1 MCGIAL
7 HFSLNGPASPLD
19 LALIRHRGPDSSGGW
34 TSPNGQCW
42 LGSTRLAIIDLSP
55 SGEQPMT
62 DSATGNVIV
71 ANGEIYNHR
80 ALRAQ
85 LGPNVSW
92 KGTSDTETLLQGYAR
107 WGHEVL
113 DRLKGMFAFAIYD
126 AAREELFLAR
136 DRLGIKPLYYT
147 SDASGLRA
155 ASEGR
160 MLVGPGMSGITAQ
173 SISGYLQ
180 WGACPERNLLYPG
193 LRSLPAGHAMTITRQ
208 GQIKTWRFWPA
219 RKAFVSSTDTVL
231 RQVRDLIDR
240 AVDEHLL
247 SDVPV
252 ASFLSGGIDSSIVTA
267 VAAQKL
273 EKKLQTFSVG
283 FDLAE
288 FDETAIAQEI
298 AERYRTDHHRIQ
310 LSEEEVIHSVT
321 EAVEKLDLPS
331 VDAINTYIVSRAVA
345 AHGVKVAL
353 SGLGGDELFGG
364 YPSFRD
370 VPRLKLIAGLPRP
383 VRSIL
388 GNFARLGDRLADLP
402 ARAGAGE
409 LARWRRRF
417 FTDDMIRAAGLPAA
431 PAPFECPV
439 ELPDDYA
446 RVSWAELTGYMRRML
461 LRDADQMSMAV
472 SLELRV
478 PFLDHEL
485 VEYVLGLPEAAKK
498 RYPGPKGLLVEAC
511 RDLLP
516 PAVYRR
522 PKAGFVLP
530 MKAWMLGPL
539 ASFVEEGLRET
550 VSRRL
555 LPESFVNEI
564 SGAFQRGRLHW
575 TRAWSIVVL
584 GHFAKRSELSRAP
597 DEDSPIHSLS

>member
-1 MCGIAL
+1 MCGIAV
-7 HFSLNGPASPLD
+7 HFSRNGPAKPLD
-19 LALIRHRGPDSSGGW
+19 LELIRHRGPDSSGEW
-34 TSPNGQCW
+34 TSADGRCS
-42 LGSTRLAIIDLSP
+42 LGSTRLAIVDLSP
-55 SGEQPMT
+55 TGAQPMT
-62 DSATGNVIV
+62 DPATGNVVV

-80 ALRAQ
+80 ALRAE
-85 LGPNVSW
+85 LGPKVNW
-92 KGTSDTETLLQGYAR
+92 KGTSDTETLLQGYAH
-107 WGHEVL
+107 WGQDVL
-113 DRLKGMFAFAIYD
+113 NHLKGMFAFAIYD
-126 AAREELFLAR
+126 AAGEELFLAR
-136 DRLGIKPLYYT
+136 DRLGIKPLYYST
-147 SDASGLRA
+147 DADGLRA
-155 ASEGR
+155 GSEAR
-160 MLVGPGMSGITAQ
+160 LLIARSSEITGQAVA
-173 SISGYLQ
+173 GYLQ
-180 WGACPERNLLYPG
+180 WGACPERNLLYSH
-193 LRSLPAGHAMTITRQ
+193 LRALPAGHAMTMTRQ
-208 GQIKTWRFWPA
+208 GEIKTWRYWPS
-219 RKAFVSSTDTVL
+219 RKAFVSSTDNVP
-231 RQVRDLIDR
+231 RQVRALIDR

-267 VAAQKL
+267 VAARKL
-273 EKKLQTFSVG
+273 ERKLQTFSVG

-298 AERYRTDHHRIQ
+298 AQRYGTEHHRIQ
-310 LSEEEVIHSVT
+310 LSETEVIHSVT

-370 VPRLKLIAGLPRP
+370 VPRLKLIARLPRP
-383 VRSIL
+383 LRSVL
-388 GNFARLGDRLADLP
+388 GNVARLGDRLADLP

-417 FTDDMIRAAGLPAA
+417 FTDDMIRRAGLPAA
-431 PAPFECPV
+431 PALFDCPV

-485 VEYVLGLPEAAKK
+485 VEYVLGLPEAVKK
-498 RYPGPKGLLVEAC
+498 RYPGPKGLLVESC

-516 PAVYRR
+516 PSVYRR

-530 MKAWMLGPL
+530 MKVWMLGPL
-539 ASFVEEGLRET
+539 ASFVEEGVRET
-550 VSRRL
+550 VSRGL
-555 LPESFVNEI
+555 LPQQFVNEI
-564 SGAFQRGRLHW
+564 SGAFQHGRLHW
-575 TRAWSIVVL
+575 TRLWSIVVL
-584 GHFAKRSELSRAP
+584 GHFAKRSQLSRSP
-597 DEDSPIHSLS
+597 DEDTSIHSLS